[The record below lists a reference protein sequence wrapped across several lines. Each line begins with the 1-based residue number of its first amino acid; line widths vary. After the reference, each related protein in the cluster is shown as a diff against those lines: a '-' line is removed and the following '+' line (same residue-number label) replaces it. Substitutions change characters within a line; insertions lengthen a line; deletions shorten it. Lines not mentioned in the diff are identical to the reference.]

1 LKNVVPRSANNLL
14 KYSSLPYAAMTSEKS
29 EITKSDKERAR
40 QILRRP
46 LDEIFDSFRKDME
59 YAFATSWWPRTWDWR
74 LPSLASEI
82 DVRMPLCDMVDKGD
96 RYEVS
101 LEIPGIPKEKI
112 DIKATKVKLEVS
124 GQQEK
129 KSEDKGKNYVYNERS
144 YQSFSRRIP
153 VPEEIIPSK
162 VDAKMENGILRIE
175 IPKKTPTK
183 VEEEQTKVEVK

>member
-1 LKNVVPRSANNLL
+1 VQGSANNLL
-14 KYSSLPYAAMTSEKS
+14 KYARLPQSAMTYKKS
-29 EITKSDKERAR
+29 EITKSDKDRAR

-59 YAFATSWWPRTWDWR
+59 YAFATSWWSRSWDWK
-74 LPSLASEI
+74 LPSFASEI

-96 RYEVS
+96 RYEGT

-112 DIKATKVKLEVS
+112 DIKATKNKLEVS

-129 KSEDKGKNYVYNERS
+129 KSADKGKTYVYNERS

-153 VPEEIIPSK
+153 VPEEIITSK
-162 VDAKMENGILRIE
+162 VAAKMENGVLRIE